1 MPNISALAAMPQEV
15 TVKILQAFPKMSSI
29 VLAGPVEMVSP
40 AKRMLPAGLHEI
52 RSKGGAIEVLIRAHR
67 ASRPDLVKAPS
78 LSFRAIGR
86 GLNLRFGHEHSR
98 FYQGTMRFSADP
110 AGNLMIINKVSAK
123 DYVRSV
129 TASETDPFCPLE
141 ALKAQAILT
150 QTRLQR
156 YKPGDELNDTTEGE
170 AYLGSQ
176 NQRTESNQAVNEAW
190 GKVLVY
196 DNVPIPVF
204 YHSTCAG
211 RTSGV
216 EAIFGGKPIAAYKSI
231 VCNHCRKSPFWKP
244 TVKKIPL
251 QRFTTVFKAG
261 VPKVVSRDQANRPTK
276 VMFPDGS
283 ESSGYQFWLKLGQNL
298 GWDKAPGTRFDIK
311 TDGDQVVIS
320 STGAGHGIGLCQ
332 RGAQQMAVKG
342 KKHEEILDF
351 YLPGTK
357 IRAVK

>member
-1 MPNISALAAMPQEV
+1 M
-15 TVKILQAFPKMSSI
+15 
-29 VLAGPVEMVSP
+29 
-40 AKRMLPAGLHEI
+40 PAGLHEI
-52 RSKGGAIEVLIRAHR
+52 QAKNGATELLVRTRRA
-67 ASRPDLVKAPS
+67 ARPDLVKAPG
-78 LSFRAIGR
+78 LSFRGLGR
-86 GLNLRFGHEHSR
+86 GLNLRFPHQNSR
-98 FYQGTMRFSADP
+98 YYQGIIRVSVDP
-110 AGNLMIINKVSAK
+110 QGFLVITNKVSAK
-123 DYVRSV
+123 EYVRSV
-129 TASETDPFCPLE
+129 TASETDPLCPLE
-141 ALKAQAILT
+141 ALKAQAVLT

-176 NQRTESNQAVNEAW
+176 NQRTESDQAVNEVW
-190 GKVLVY
+190 GKALVY

-216 EAIFGGKPIAAYKSI
+216 EAIFGGKPIACYKSV
-231 VCNHCRKSPFWKP
+231 VCKNCIKSPFWKP
-244 TVKKIPL
+244 TVKRIPL
-251 QRFTTVFKAG
+251 KRFLEAFKAG
-261 VPKVVSRDQANRPTK
+261 VPKVVSRDQAERPTK
-276 VMFPDGS
+276 MQFPDRF
-283 ESSGYQFWLKLGQNL
+283 ETSGYQFWLTLGQKL

-311 TDGDQVVIS
+311 IDGDQVVIS

-332 RGAQQMAVKG
+332 RGAQQMAQKG